1 MYSPVFLSNPTT
13 SGSPPVLSISLSDH
27 SFSALA
33 SSFACTLSHARPLWR
48 FMFFSKRALN
58 ALSSSARCSGDK
70 SFLLLLMFRALVAL
84 IVVASRVSYLL
95 FRCAPPHGVL
105 SACLCVLINSQFPCR
120 SECTRQYILA
130 RRRQANMR
138 VSHLSPAAGN
148 RQENL
153 GRLLHKRRLLL
164 QRKHQISV
172 ALCLRRER
180 GKFPTSHT
188 KSRQSRVRVLFH
200 AFQAQG
206 NPAKICC
213 GHVAIPIRQREYR
226 ISPLADSMCLPPGA
240 DHGQPGR
247 LLPDYRPPG
256 SWPDRSLQGR

>member
-1 MYSPVFLSNPTT
+1 MCSPVFLSNPTT
-13 SGSPPVLSISLSDH
+13 CGSPPVLSISLSDH
-27 SFSALA
+27 NFSLLA
-33 SSFACTLSHARPLWR
+33 SSFAFTLAHSRPLWR
-48 FMFFSKRALN
+48 FMFFSKRAFN
-58 ALSSSARCSGDK
+58 ALSSSSRCSGDK

-95 FRCAPPHGVL
+95 LRCAPPQGFFP
-105 SACLCVLINSQFPCR
+105 ACLCVLINSQFPRR
-120 SECTRQYILA
+120 SECTRQYILT
-130 RRRQANMR
+130 RRRQANMC
-138 VSHLSPAAGN
+138 VSHLSPAARN

-153 GRLLHKRRLLL
+153 GCLLHKRCLLL

-180 GKFPTSHT
+180 SKFPTSYT

-226 ISPLADSMCLPPGA
+226 ISPLADSMCLPLGA

>member
-1 MYSPVFLSNPTT
+1 
-13 SGSPPVLSISLSDH
+13 
-27 SFSALA
+27 
-33 SSFACTLSHARPLWR
+33 
-48 FMFFSKRALN
+48 
-58 ALSSSARCSGDK
+58 
-70 SFLLLLMFRALVAL
+70 MFRALVAL

-95 FRCAPPHGVL
+95 LRCAPPHGFF
-105 SACLCVLINSQFPCR
+105 SACLCVFIHSQFPPR
-120 SECTRQYILA
+120 SECTRRYILA
-130 RRRQANMR
+130 RRRQANMC
-138 VSHLSPAAGN
+138 VSHLSPAARN

-153 GRLLHKRRLLL
+153 GCLLHKRCLLL

-172 ALCLRRER
+172 APCLRCER
-180 GKFPTSHT
+180 TKFPTSHT

-256 SWPDRSLQGR
+256 SWPDGSLQGRYSGRATCQSELRFLLSAGRRSAHFRMASSVGQRDWRHGVRRYSTFGGTWAYAVRTTIPSAAKLR